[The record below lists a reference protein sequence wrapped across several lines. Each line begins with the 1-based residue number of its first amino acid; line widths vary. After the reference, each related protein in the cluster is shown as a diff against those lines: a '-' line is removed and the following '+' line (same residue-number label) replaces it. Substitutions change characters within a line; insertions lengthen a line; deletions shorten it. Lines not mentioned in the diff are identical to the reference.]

1 MPANDMRAEQ
11 RPPFAGRLDGYGAG
25 PEWRPAIVDQRAS
38 QTFDGSL
45 LVPQHVRWKLSAEE
59 LFDPVDQA
67 NCGERISAER
77 KEIILHSNR
86 RYVEDSFPD
95 SHQLHFHCVPRGN
108 AGLLGNLELDVG
120 DR

>member
-1 MPANDMRAEQ
+1 MRAEQ
-11 RPPFAGRLDGYGAG
+11 RPAFAGHLDGHGHR
-25 PEWRPAIVDQRAS
+25 PKRRPAIVDQGAC
-38 QTFDGSL
+38 QTFDGPF

-67 NCGERISAER
+67 NCGERISTER